1 MLANAYALPADIFR
15 APPHKLPQRFQTLG
29 QVDVSAIRARLAGK
43 TADDWAANA
52 LRQQTFSVHRDTQSL
67 VMKWCANSGTDTP
80 VETTATFAEFE
91 DLLAPILALI
101 QSHYRYERPVIRK
114 AMFAK
119 LRAGGVISGHVDAAV
134 AIRMV
139 HRIHVP
145 IITHPDVHFYID
157 EIDHHFHEGQ
167 VFEVDN
173 TRYHSVKN
181 DSPLDRVHLIIDYYH
196 L

>member
-145 IITHPDVHFYID
+145 IITHPDVHFYIG